1 VCTIEA
7 WLNTSTTC
15 SNATRSS
22 PNAWSSCGVI
32 FDAPA
37 AAKHIAAIEQKISAP
52 DFWDDQ
58 EKAQAVLQE
67 RKQLEDRV
75 NAEKSLVGKASDIE
89 TYFHLAQEEA
99 DHAQREAIL
108 DDVAKEIAAADALAS
123 GLETKTLL
131 GRDNDNLNA
140 ILTVKPG
147 AGGIDSQ
154 DWAEML
160 LRMYLR
166 WAEDKGFRTN
176 VLDST
181 PGEEAGVKS
190 ATVQIE
196 GENAYGMLSG
206 ESGVHRL
213 VRISPFDQQARRHT
227 SFASV
232 FVIPEIDDR
241 IEIVVNPDDLRVDTF
256 RSGGKG
262 GQNVNKVE
270 TAIRITHIP
279 TGIVVQCQSER
290 SQHKNRETAMKLLR
304 SHLYERELEKRRE
317 EARKL
322 DASKPEISFGSQ
334 IRSYVMQPYQMIK
347 DHRTKV
353 ERGDVQKV
361 LDGDIDSFIQAYLL
375 YRRDGRQGHDG
386 DEPSNE

>member
-1 VCTIEA
+1 VCTIKE
-7 WLNTSTTC
+7 WLNISTTC
-15 SNATRSS
+15 NSATPSS
-22 PNAWSSCGVI
+22 RNAWSSCGAI

-37 AAKHIAAIEQKISAP
+37 AAKQIAAIEQKTSAP

-75 NAEKSLVGKASDIE
+75 NAEKSLAGKASDIE
-89 TYFHLAQEEA
+89 TYFHLAQEET

-123 GLETKTLL
+123 GLETKTFL

-147 AGGIDSQ
+147 AGGIESQ

-181 PGEEAGVKS
+181 PGEEAGIKS

-232 FVIPEIDDR
+232 FVIPEIDDK

-317 EARKL
+317 DMRKL

-375 YRRDGRQGHDG
+375 YRRDGR
-386 DEPSNE
+386 